1 MPASR
6 KETSHNADFAK
17 GGDGHM
23 FGPQAAGEQ
32 KTATTAHD
40 VKGGAPGAEFAKG
53 GSGKM
58 FGFAGSQSAKA
69 GQTSAR

>member
-1 MPASR
+1 
-6 KETSHNADFAK
+6 
-17 GGDGHM
+17 M

-58 FGFAGSQSAKA
+58 FGFNGSQSAKA